1 MHPNCAAVNEILR
14 AAGLPGR
21 VRVLDEAVTTARAA
35 AEHLGCPVGA
45 IANSLIFETFI
56 AASVGMREQL
66 VGTAASV
73 GMREQLIGTAASVGM
88 REQLKG
94 TAAGAPLLIMTS
106 GAHRV
111 DLSKVGEQLAVR
123 LRRASPGFV
132 REHADQPIGGVAP
145 VGHPRPIPTIVDRAL
160 AEFDELWAAG
170 GIPHAVF
177 PLTYEELIRLTGG
190 VEADV
195 S

>member
-1 MHPNCAAVNEILR
+1 MYPNCDAVNEILQ

-21 VRVLDEAVTTARAA
+21 VRILDEAVTTARAA

-45 IANSLIFETFI
+45 IANSLIFEAFTP
-56 AASVGMREQL
+56 ASDGMREQPKDPA
-66 VGTAASV
+66 VGAA
-73 GMREQLIGTAASVGM
+73 
-88 REQLKG
+88 
-94 TAAGAPLLIMTS
+94 LLIMTS

-111 DLSKVGEQLAVR
+111 DLNKVGGQLGVQ
-123 LRRASPGFV
+123 LRRASPAFV
-132 REHADQPIGGVAP
+132 REHTGQPIGGVAP
-145 VGHPRPIPTIVDRAL
+145 VGHPQPIPTIVDRAL

-177 PLTYEELIRLTGG
+177 PLTYDELIRLTGG